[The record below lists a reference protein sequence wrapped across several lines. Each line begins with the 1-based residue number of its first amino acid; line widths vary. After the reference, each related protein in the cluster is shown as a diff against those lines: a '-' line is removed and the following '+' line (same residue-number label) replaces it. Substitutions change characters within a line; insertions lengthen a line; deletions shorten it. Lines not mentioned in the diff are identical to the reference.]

1 MVFNATFNNISVI
14 SWQSVLLM
22 EETGVSGEN
31 HQPASSHWQTQL
43 KTSFEL
49 VFVTTNI
56 KISYISWRK
65 PEYFDIKIVIWRKSL
80 INFITYSCMEYTLS
94 QVRIVITTLLTL
106 HYLTIDDHLVS
117 PSNCFFFIVGNT
129 RSCANF
135 FFFHKHVP
143 SKFGLELSYHTIC
156 NKNIWFVAYFIYKLK
171 KQHI

>member
-117 PSNCFFFIVGNT
+117 PSNCFFLLWET
-129 RSCANF
+129 RGLVQISF
-135 FFFHKHVP
+135 FFISMFPANLGWNFHTIQFVTKI
-143 SKFGLELSYHTIC
+143 FGLLHTLFT
-156 NKNIWFVAYFIYKLK
+156 N
-171 KQHI
+171 